1 MGNSAEDFSL
11 FLPLLKVDEE
21 QRLVYGIMAEEVL
34 DNSGE
39 IFDYESSKPLFEKWS
54 DHAFD
59 TSGGKSKGNVR
70 TMHGSVAAGK
80 LTDIGFND
88 EAKRIECCA
97 KVVDENEWNKVLEGV
112 YTGFSIGGRY
122 AKRWIEKSEEGDKS
136 TRYTADPV
144 EVSLVDKP
152 CIPTAT
158 FQMIKKDGMVE
169 NRLFKTVLGD
179 DTMTDYI
186 PTNDELV
193 VKATEMAKAAG
204 KTDADWLEFSEAAS
218 EALIEA
224 HLGKACKA
232 EKEDGEPLDG
242 EARDKAIAETAG
254 ADEESPDS
262 ESKEQAKEEEEDE
275 AVKADMVA
283 DEDKAAEG
291 DADGDEDEDAKAK
304 KEKAAKGEEK
314 EAYGKSDQPE
324 LEQVWKTSD
333 GETFAKKGDAIA
345 HEKSITDP
353 SLSDLVKKAADK
365 VAVLKADTGEKPEG
379 GYGDVKY
386 ADPGYLSDE
395 KPRFPLDTEQHIRSS
410 WNYVSKADTA
420 ALYSAEDLARV
431 KNRVIMAWSD
441 KIDEAGPPSVE
452 KMTAFGD
459 LTKAVELTTG
469 EGPLAKGLYEVG
481 MMAHILQDVACVQAC
496 LNSEAEWEG
505 DGSKV
510 PAKLK
515 DAAASLATIMIELV
529 TEEVG
534 ELVERMKVS
543 NAEVEVEEMLTM
555 AAGSAGMEKADFA
568 KAVQISG
575 RDKSRIQKVHDH
587 SLAMGAKCAKMD
599 DTAGVSEDA
608 EFAAEKMAKADKADK
623 LESENEM
630 LKADLASQRSEMEEA
645 KAMLKSLMADIETI
659 KATPMP
665 SAPRTTMVVEKSA
678 DFGKSEATASELDLS
693 KMTPDQLAD
702 LAIRISQKGGRPLL

>member
-1 MGNSAEDFSL
+1 MGKNAEDFSL

-88 EAKRIECCA
+88 DAKRIECCA

-122 AKRWIEKSEEGDKS
+122 AKRWVEKSEEGDKA

-204 KTDADWLEFSEAAS
+204 KTEADWLEFSEAAS
-218 EALIEA
+218 EALIDA
-224 HLGKACKA
+224 HLGKASKA
-232 EKEDGEPLDG
+232 KKEDGEPLDG

-262 ESKEQAKEEEEDE
+262 ESKQQSKEEDE
-275 AVKADMVA
+275 DEASKADKTA
-283 DEDKAAEG
+283 DTDKDTDTEG
-291 DADGDEDEDAKAK
+291 DVDSDEDAKAK
-304 KEKAAKGEEK
+304 KAKGDEK
-314 EAYGKSDQPE
+314 DACDKADQPE

-333 GETFAKKGDAIA
+333 GETFVKKGDALA
-345 HEKSITDP
+345 HQKAITDP

-365 VAVLKADTGEKPEG
+365 VAVLKADAGEKPEG
-379 GYGDVKY
+379 EYGDVKY
-386 ADPGYLSDE
+386 ADPGYQDDE
-395 KPRFPLDTEQHIRSS
+395 KPRYPIDTEQHIRAA
-410 WNYVSKADTA
+410 WNYISKDKNS
-420 ALYSAEDLARV
+420 ALYSAEDLKRV
-431 KNRVIMAWSD
+431 KNRVVTAWKD
-441 KIDEAGPPSVE
+441 KIDEAGPPSAE

-459 LTKAVELTTG
+459 LAKAVELTTG

-496 LNSEAEWEG
+496 LDREAEWEG
-505 DGSKV
+505 DGSQV

-534 ELVERMKVS
+534 ELIEHMKVS

-568 KAVQISG
+568 KAVEISG

-587 SLAMGAKCAKMD
+587 SIAMGAKCAKGD
-599 DTAGVSEDA
+599 DTAGASENA
-608 EFAAEKMAKADKADK
+608 AFAAEKMAKADMADK

-630 LKADLASQRSEMEEA
+630 LKSDLAAQRSEMEEA
-645 KAMLKSLMADIETI
+645 KVMLKSLMADIEMI

-678 DFGKSEATASELDLS
+678 DFGKPEASASDMDLS
-693 KMTPDQLAD
+693 KMSPDQLAD
-702 LAIRISQKGGRPLL
+702 LAIRISQKAGRSLL

>member
-70 TMHGSVAAGK
+70 TMHGSIAAGK

-88 EAKRIECCA
+88 DAKRIECCA

-122 AKRWIEKSEEGDKS
+122 AKRWIEKSEDGDKS

-186 PTNDELV
+186 PTNDELI
-193 VKATEMAKAAG
+193 VKATAMAKAAG
-204 KTDADWLEFSEAAS
+204 KTDADWLDFSEAAS
-218 EALIEA
+218 EALIDA
-224 HLGKACKA
+224 HLGKASKA
-232 EKEDGEPLDG
+232 KKEDGEPLDG
-242 EARDKAIAETAG
+242 EDREKAIAETAG

-275 AVKADMVA
+275 AVKADMVDDA
-283 DEDKAAEG
+283 DEDE
-291 DADGDEDEDAKAK
+291 DEDEDAKAK
-304 KEKAAKGEEK
+304 KAKTAKSEEK
-314 EAYGKSDQPE
+314 KAYGKSDQPE

-333 GETFAKKGDAIA
+333 GKTFVKKGDALV
-345 HEKSITDP
+345 HQKSITDP
-353 SLSDLVKKAADK
+353 SLPDLVKKAADK

-379 GYGDVKY
+379 AYGDVKY
-386 ADPGYLSDE
+386 ADPGYLSDD
-395 KPRFPLDTEQHIRSS
+395 KPRYPLDTEQHIRSS
-410 WNYVSKADTA
+410 WSYISKADTA
-420 ALYSAEDLARV
+420 AQYSADDLKRV
-431 KNRVIMAWSD
+431 KNRVATAWKD
-441 KIDEAGPPSVE
+441 KINEAGPPSVE

-496 LNSEAEWEG
+496 LNYEAEYEG
-505 DGSKV
+505 DGSQI

-515 DAAASLATIMIELV
+515 DAAASLAMIMIEMV

-534 ELVERMKVS
+534 ELVENMKVS

-568 KAVQISG
+568 KAVEISG

-587 SLAMGAKCAKMD
+587 SIAMGAKCAKMD
-599 DTAGVSEDA
+599 DTAGASENA
-608 EFAAEKMAKADKADK
+608 EFAAEKMAKADMADK

-645 KAMLKSLMADIETI
+645 KVMLKSLMADIEMI

-665 SAPRTTMVVEKSA
+665 SAPRTTMVVDKSA
-678 DFGKSEATASELDLS
+678 DFGKMEAAASEMDLS
-693 KMTPDQLAD
+693 KMTHDQLAD
-702 LAIRISQKGGRPLL
+702 LAIRISQKAGRSLL